1 MSKLYVFGIG
11 GTGSRVIRSLTYLLA
26 SGIDLN
32 VSTIVPIIIDPDAA
46 NGDVNRT
53 IELLKKYQEIRNEI
67 NQVDDNSFF
76 SKEIRHISQNF
87 KLNIQ
92 HSNRKFKEYI
102 DYSSLDESNKAL
114 VSMLFS
120 EQNLDAQM
128 EVGFKGNPNI
138 GSVVLNQFQ
147 QSDDFKTFAS
157 SFQQGDKIFI
167 ISSIFGGTG
176 ASGFPLLLKNIRS
189 ANQNLPNFAL
199 LQSARIGAISVLPY
213 FGIKPNDDSAIDKST
228 FISKTKAALSYYEHG
243 VTNGSLDTMYYI
255 GDNRNKDYDNHEGSF
270 SQKNDAHFIE
280 LASALAIIDFVN
292 DNSIS
297 TNVVKEFGM
306 ENDTDSITFKD
317 LSTQTRS
324 ILSAP
329 LSQYFYFD
337 LFLKNHL
344 TNSFEADFAR
354 KEPVINQEFLRKPF
368 YQNLSSFNEEFQ
380 NWLREMKDN
389 NRSFVPFELSPS
401 INEIFKYVNHIEPKK
416 ESFSLFPVKNY
427 DKFIAELNK
436 ANRELTATEI
446 NQKFISLF
454 YNGTKSL
461 IQEKFNF

>member
-76 SKEIRHISQNF
+76 SKEIRDISQNF

-102 DYSSLDESNKAL
+102 DYSSLDESNKAM

-120 EQNLDAQM
+120 EENLDSQM

-147 QSDDFKTFAS
+147 QSEDFKTFAS

-189 ANQNLPNFAL
+189 ANQNLLNPAL

-213 FGIKPNDDSAIDKST
+213 FGIKPSDDSAIDKST

-243 VTNGSLDTMYYI
+243 VTNGSLNAMYYI
-255 GDNRNKDYDNHEGSF
+255 GDNRNKDYDHHEGSF
-270 SQKNDAHFIE
+270 NQKNDAHFIE

-292 DNSIS
+292 DNSVV
-297 TNVVKEFGM
+297 TNVVKEFGID
-306 ENDTDSITFKD
+306 NDTDSITFKD
-317 LSTQTRS
+317 LSSQTRN
-324 ILSAP
+324 ILAGS

-344 TNSFEADFAR
+344 NNSFEADFAK
-354 KEPVINQEFLRKPF
+354 KEPIINQEFLRKSF
-368 YQNLSSFNEEFQ
+368 YQNLSLFNSEFQ
-380 NWLREMKDN
+380 NWLKEMKDN
-389 NRSFVPFELSPS
+389 NRSFVPFELSPTS
-401 INEIFKYVNHIEPKK
+401 SEIFKFINQIEPKR
-416 ESFSLFPVKNY
+416 ESFRLFPVRNY
-427 DKFIAELNK
+427 DKFITVLNK
-436 ANRELTATEI
+436 ANRDIIATEI

-454 YNGTKSL
+454 YKGTKAL

>member
-53 IELLKKYQEIRNEI
+53 IGLLKKYQEIRNEI

-76 SKEIRHISQNF
+76 SKEIRDISQNF

-102 DYSSLDESNKAL
+102 DYSSLDESNKAM

-120 EQNLDAQM
+120 EENLDAQM

-189 ANQNLPNFAL
+189 ANQNLLNCTL
-199 LQSARIGAISVLPY
+199 LQNARIGAISVLPY
-213 FGIKPNDDSAIDKST
+213 FGIKPSEDSAIDKST

-243 VTNGSLDTMYYI
+243 VTNGSLDAMYYI
-255 GDNRNKDYDNHEGSF
+255 GDNRNKDYDHHIGSF

-292 DNSIS
+292 DNSGA
-297 TNVVKEFGM
+297 TNVVKEFGID
-306 ENDTDSITFKD
+306 NDTGSITFKD
-317 LSTQTRS
+317 LSSQTRN
-324 ILSAP
+324 ILAGS

-344 TNSFEADFAR
+344 NNSFEADFAR
-354 KEPVINQEFLRKPF
+354 KEPVINQEFLRKSF
-368 YQNLSSFNEEFQ
+368 YQNLVSFNEDFQ
-380 NWLREMKDN
+380 NWLKEMKDN
-389 NRSFVPFELSPS
+389 NRSFIPFELSPTS
-401 INEIFKYVNHIEPKK
+401 SEIFKYINKIEPKR
-416 ESFSLFPVKNY
+416 ESFRLFQVRNY
-427 DKFIAELNK
+427 DKFITVLNK
-436 ANRELTATEI
+436 ANRDIIATEI

-454 YNGTKSL
+454 YKGTKAL

>member
-1 MSKLYVFGIG
+1 
-11 GTGSRVIRSLTYLLA
+11 
-26 SGIDLN
+26 
-32 VSTIVPIIIDPDAA
+32 
-46 NGDVNRT
+46 
-53 IELLKKYQEIRNEI
+53 
-67 NQVDDNSFF
+67 
-76 SKEIRHISQNF
+76 
-87 KLNIQ
+87 
-92 HSNRKFKEYI
+92 
-102 DYSSLDESNKAL
+102 
-114 VSMLFS
+114 MLFS